1 VDWALSQSYLG
12 VVLLLWTSIAAEN
25 AAKSLKCL
33 LLCTGSELCGFI
45 SDRPS
50 ATFQLSTSVFDPGW
64 YFYSMLPTLEP
75 RLMLD
80 SRLVSNTAIVL
91 EMCNA
96 WRVAFMTTFAACD
109 AGCEN

>member
-1 VDWALSQSYLG
+1 MPVIVHWFGTVWLHLRQAVSDIPVVHVG
-12 VVLLLWTSIAAEN
+12 V
-25 AAKSLKCL
+25 
-33 LLCTGSELCGFI
+33 
-45 SDRPS
+45 RPRMD
-50 ATFQLSTSVFDPGW
+50 L
-64 YFYSMLPTLEP
+64 YSMLPTLEP